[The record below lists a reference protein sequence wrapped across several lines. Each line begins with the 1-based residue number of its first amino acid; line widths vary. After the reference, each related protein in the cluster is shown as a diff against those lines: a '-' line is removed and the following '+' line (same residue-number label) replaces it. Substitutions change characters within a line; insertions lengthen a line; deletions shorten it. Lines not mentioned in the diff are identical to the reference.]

1 MSIHYVIACWS
12 GLRRVNPPAYLADR
26 SVFLRRHLESL
37 QNLKHSVDRITIVVN
52 QNVEDPPSFR
62 SFLKSIPKTL
72 GTACVKVL
80 ERPNIG
86 YSYGAYS
93 RAFELDRIV
102 SPATHYILMEDD
114 YVFIQDG
121 FDAEMR
127 DALSGAPKAGFV
139 SFVIE
144 GGTREWIMRRATT
157 EAPGRG
163 AVAKRVEAYCPERF
177 HYARICVGM
186 ARGAALEEVWR
197 KFGRLPYSDGANHTE
212 CKFEGQFGLTMA
224 IESVGWEIA
233 DMLPRCRAQAFS
245 PSGEILSYGP
255 FEKPMFVIPVQ
266 ALLMAGK

>member
-12 GLRRVNPPAYLADR
+12 GLRRVNPPVYLADR

-37 QNLKHSVDRITIVVN
+37 QKLKHSVDRITIVVN
-52 QNVEDPPSFR
+52 QNPEDPPSFR
-62 SFLKSIPKTL
+62 RFLESIPNVL
-72 GTACVKVL
+72 GTASVKVL

-93 RAFELDRIV
+93 RAFEFDRGV
-102 SPATHYILMEDD
+102 SPTTYYILMEDD
-114 YVFIQDG
+114 YVFTQDG
-121 FDAEMR
+121 FDADMVE
-127 DALSGAPKAGFV
+127 ALMGAPKAGFV

-144 GGTREWIMRRATT
+144 GGTRDWITRRATK
-157 EAPGRG
+157 EAPGG
-163 AVAKRVEAYCPERF
+163 TAVAKRLEVLCPERF

-224 IESVGWEIA
+224 LESVGWEIA
-233 DMLPRCRAQAFS
+233 DMLPRCRAKAFS
-245 PSGEILSYGP
+245 PGGGILS
-255 FEKPMFVIPVQ
+255 
-266 ALLMAGK
+266 